1 MGSEREGIS
10 TEQRDMVILA
20 GGQMVRIPMHGKVTS
35 LNLAVATGIMLYEMM
50 GNNPKNNETTDT

>member
-35 LNLAVATGIMLYEMM
+35 LNLSVATGIMLYEML
-50 GNNPKNNETTDT
+50 GEKS